1 MNLDI
6 FASIT
11 NFAVTNGTIQGVF
24 QRGYEVVISIS
35 AIIIALLWIPVAIGF
50 FSSDEQKRYESKNRL
65 KYASLGTI
73 IYILAISGIIYGV
86 FNFIATG
93 A

>member
-1 MNLDI
+1 MFSEI
-6 FASIT
+6 FGSATSL
-11 NFAVTNGTIQGVF
+11 VTTSGSFQDVF
-24 QRGYEVVISIS
+24 QRGFEVVISVS
-35 AIIIALLWIPVAIGF
+35 AIVIALLWIPVAIGF

-65 KYASLGTI
+65 KYASIGTL
-73 IYILAISGIIYGV
+73 IYILAISGFVYGM